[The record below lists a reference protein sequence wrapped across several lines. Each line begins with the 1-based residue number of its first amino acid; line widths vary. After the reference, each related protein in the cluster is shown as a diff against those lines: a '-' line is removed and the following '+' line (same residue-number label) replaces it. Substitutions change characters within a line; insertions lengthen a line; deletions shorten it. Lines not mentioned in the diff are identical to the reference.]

1 MNRRSASRLLAAA
14 LTLAV
19 AALPATVQG
28 SGFQLFE
35 QNASGLGNAYA
46 GQAAGVKNASA
57 MFFNPA
63 ALTRVKGWNVVAS
76 VEPIDL
82 STTFTDTGSS
92 GPYFPTTTGGKLPF
106 PVPLG
111 DTGGNAGK
119 WIPVPSGYVS
129 GQVADKVFVGVGVNV
144 PFGLQT
150 EWDSTFMGR
159 FRTTKSRVQTINVN
173 PTVAFQVNDML
184 SLGVGADYQHL
195 SADLNQ
201 VVAYGSLAYGQ
212 SAAAI
217 GALPI
222 PPAVQGALLAGIV
235 GQLGGP
241 AGLANEGPALLS
253 GTSNAWGW
261 NAGALLK
268 LGEQAHLGVSY
279 RSKIT
284 HDVAGTI
291 TFQGAPTL
299 SESGL
304 TGQIGAAINAAFA
317 DGPVTTQI
325 KLPDTVSVAAAWE
338 NSKLEL
344 LADWTWTG
352 WSSIPALT
360 VFRSAAT
367 TPLENVP
374 LSFRDSWRVGL
385 GANVKMNEAWTLR
398 LGTAYDKSPVQDQFR
413 TPRLPDNN
421 RVWTAGGLQ
430 WRATDKVHVDVSYAH
445 LFLKNAPSDL
455 PNQDSPT
462 STPLGTLI
470 GTYDAS
476 VNIVGAQVSLHF

>member
-14 LTLAV
+14 LTLAL
-19 AALPATVQG
+19 AALPAAVQG

-35 QNASGLGNAYA
+35 HSASGLGNAYA
-46 GQAAGVKNASA
+46 GQAAGVKDASA
-57 MFFNPA
+57 IYFNPA

-76 VEPIDL
+76 VEPIGL

-111 DTGGNAGK
+111 DTGGDAGK
-119 WIPVPSGYVS
+119 WIAVPSGYVS
-129 GQVADKVFVGVGVNV
+129 GQLGDKVFVGVGVDV

-150 EWDSTFMGR
+150 EWSSTFMGR
-159 FRTTKSRVQTINVN
+159 FRTTKSRVHALNVN
-173 PTVAFQVNDML
+173 PTIAFQVNDVL

-201 VVAYGSLAYGQ
+201 MVAYGSLAYGE

-217 GALPI
+217 GSLPL
-222 PPAVQGALLAGIV
+222 PPAVQGALLGSIL

-241 AGLANEGPALLS
+241 AGLASEGPALLS
-253 GTSNAWGW
+253 GTSDAWGW

-268 LGEQAHLGVSY
+268 LGDQAHVGVSY

-284 HDVAGTI
+284 HDVDGTI

-304 TGQIGAAINAAFA
+304 TGAIGAAINAGFA

-325 KLPDTVSVAAAWE
+325 KLPDTVSVAGAWE
-338 NSKLEL
+338 NAKVEL

-352 WSSIPALT
+352 WSTLPALT
-360 VFRSAAT
+360 IYRSGAT
-367 TPLENVP
+367 TPLEDVP
-374 LSFRDSWRVGL
+374 LSFRDTWRAGL
-385 GANVKMNEAWTLR
+385 GANVKMNQAWTLR
-398 LGTAYDKSPVQDQFR
+398 LGTAYDKSPVQDQYR
-413 TPRLPDNN
+413 TPRLPDNS
-421 RVWTAGGLQ
+421 RVWAAGGLQ
-430 WRATDKVHVDVSYAH
+430 WRPTESVHVDLSYAH
-445 LFLKNAPSDL
+445 LFLKDAPSSL
-455 PNQDSPT
+455 PNQDSAT
-462 STPLGTLI
+462 ATPVGDLNGE
-470 GTYDAS
+470 YHAH

>member
-1 MNRRSASRLLAAA
+1 MNRRSAGRLLAAA
-14 LTLAV
+14 LTLAL
-19 AALPATVQG
+19 AALPAVVQG

-57 MFFNPA
+57 IFFNPA

-76 VEPIDL
+76 IEPIDL
-82 STTFTDTGSS
+82 STTFTNTAST
-92 GPYFPTTTGGKLPF
+92 GPYFPTPTGGKLPF

-111 DTGGNAGK
+111 DTGGNAGN

-129 GQVADKVFVGVGVNV
+129 GEVASRVFVGVGVNV

-150 EWDSTFMGR
+150 EWSSTFMGR
-159 FRTTKSRVQTINVN
+159 FRTTKSKVQTVNVN
-173 PTVAFQVNDML
+173 PTVAFQVNDAL
-184 SLGVGADYQHL
+184 SLGVGANYQHL

-201 VVAYGSLAYGQ
+201 MVAYGSLAYGE

-217 GALPI
+217 AGLPL
-222 PPAVQGALLAGIV
+222 PPAVQGALLASIL

-241 AGLANEGPALLS
+241 AGLAVEGPALLS
-253 GTSNAWGW
+253 GTSDAWGW

-268 LGEQAHLGVSY
+268 LGKQAHVGVSY

-284 HDVAGTI
+284 HDVSGTI
-291 TFQGAPTL
+291 TFQGAPKL
-299 SESGL
+299 SEGGL
-304 TGQIGAAINAAFA
+304 TGPIGAAINAGFA

-325 KLPDTVSVAAAWE
+325 KLPDTVSVAGAWE
-338 NSKLEL
+338 NEKLEL

-360 VFRSAAT
+360 VYRSGAT
-367 TPLENVP
+367 TPVENVP
-374 LSFRDSWRVGL
+374 LSFRDTWRAGL

-398 LGTAYDKSPVQDQFR
+398 LGTAYDKSPVQDVYR

-421 RVWTAGGLQ
+421 RVWAAGGVQ
-430 WRATDKVHVDVSYAH
+430 WRASDKVHVDLSYAH
-445 LFLKNAPSDL
+445 LFLKNAPSNL
-455 PNQDSPT
+455 PNIDSATAVPV
-462 STPLGTLI
+462 GDLI
-470 GTYDAS
+470 GEYNAS
-476 VNIVGAQVSLHF
+476 VNIVGAQLSLHF